1 LLHWK
6 LVAQADWEGR
16 SAETILGT
24 DLENFSK
31 QGIFNFPLFA
41 FALGVLECSR
51 ALNIA
56 VKSVKLNG
64 HEI

>member
-1 LLHWK
+1 LLRWK

-24 DLENFSK
+24 DLEYLSK
-31 QGIFNFPLFA
+31 RRIFNFPLFA
-41 FALGVLECSR
+41 FGVLECSR